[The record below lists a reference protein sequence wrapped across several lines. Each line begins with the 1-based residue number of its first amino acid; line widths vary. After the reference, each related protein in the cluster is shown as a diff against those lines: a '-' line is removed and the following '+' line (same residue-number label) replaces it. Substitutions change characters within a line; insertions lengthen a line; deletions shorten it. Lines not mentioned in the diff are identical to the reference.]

1 MSEVRQVQINKGY
14 LEFTKKNNLNEIIG
28 KNITIQI
35 SDSSNFLLH
44 KI

>member
-28 KNITIQI
+28 KNITQI
-35 SDSSNFLLH
+35 RDSSNFLLH

>member
-14 LEFTKKNNLNEIIG
+14 LEFTKKNNLNEIID
-28 KNITIQI
+28 KNITTQI